1 MRMPTRAIWTS
12 KESAARVHHLIQN
25 RTRVTMSIW
34 PHGTESIQHLQCT
47 TKQNNFSDTMI
58 ENLIPTTRAK
68 FFPWF
73 LRKGVITAKSKLS
86 HALRITHTPDCK
98 GIVDET
104 LDRSVMILWSVSY
117 IKPNVSQLQH
127 KSVLSQ
133 TRNPWA
139 PKIKEKIRG
148 KDRIQEDFYIPQNIQ
163 TGSGGSI
170 FNSSTIP
177 VFLKKQHKAINFW
190 DYHCKTCFCFQSFQC
205 QCTRTV
211 ILLSLD
217 QIHKVSQH
225 HKLKSQAEHRAL
237 RVVENQHTQLKTAPR
252 IGY

>member
-58 ENLIPTTRAK
+58 KTNNTGQILPMISSEGCHHCKIKVVPCAAHHT
-68 FFPWF
+68 
-73 LRKGVITAKSKLS
+73 
-86 HALRITHTPDCK
+86 HTHTPDCK

-177 VFLKKQHKAINFW
+177 VFE
-190 DYHCKTCFCFQSFQC
+190 KT
-205 QCTRTV
+205 T
-211 ILLSLD
+211 
-217 QIHKVSQH
+217 
-225 HKLKSQAEHRAL
+225 
-237 RVVENQHTQLKTAPR
+237 
-252 IGY
+252 